1 MAKPNDKWE
10 AYKSAVPGLAEA
22 LQPVTTGVEDSELE
36 FKAFL
41 SKLPLEI
48 AEQLGEVRQDSE
60 DTPWSK
66 GIAHSWCLCD
76 MPEGEFPRV
85 YVYNSLQGLVEAVVK
100 REGQETAVWALYGVP
115 LRLTKAVVQGDKR
128 VRYLLLPGQ
137 HAAVVSERIPYNLVA
152 QSALP
157 DNLELE
163 DTGWLG
169 DPAYL
174 QAQQFFTPGYT
185 EVVAEPPEDDEEFED
200 EDEVVV

>member
-1 MAKPNDKWE
+1 MVKSNDKWE

-22 LQPVTTGVEDSELE
+22 LQPVTHGVEDSELE

-48 AEQLGEVRQDSE
+48 AEQLSEAQQDSE
-60 DTPWSK
+60 DSPWSK
-66 GIAHSWCLCD
+66 GITHSWCLCD

-115 LRLTKAVVQGDKR
+115 LRLTKTVMQGDKR

-137 HAAVVSERIPYNLVA
+137 HAAVVSERLPYNLVA
-152 QSALP
+152 QSDLP
-157 DNLELE
+157 NNLELE

-185 EVVAEPPEDDEEFED
+185 EVVADAPEEEDDEESED
-200 EDEVVV
+200 EAVV